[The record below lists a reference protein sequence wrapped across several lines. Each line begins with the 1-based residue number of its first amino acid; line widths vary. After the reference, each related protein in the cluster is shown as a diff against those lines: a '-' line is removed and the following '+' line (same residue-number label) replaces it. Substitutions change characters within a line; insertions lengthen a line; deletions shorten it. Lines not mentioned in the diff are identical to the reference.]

1 MSAAPLRGNRSY
13 RLLWIGGAASA
24 LGSHASAI
32 AMPLLVLALGG
43 SATEAGVVGFAAG
56 LPYLLAQLPA
66 GVLVDRLDRRAV
78 MIFCDVGRFLALGS
92 VVLALAAGRPP
103 LAQLVAV
110 AFVEGVLTVGHQ
122 LAEQA
127 AVRHVVTEEQL
138 PEALSANEARVR
150 GALLLGQP
158 VGGALFGLARWLPFA
173 FDLVTYLVSI
183 ATSLALRGNFRAAP
197 AGPPAGSPE
206 GAPAPN
212 PLAELR
218 AGIAWLWQ
226 QPFLR
231 SAVLAI
237 AASNLLFQ
245 SLSLIVIVAA
255 TGDGASPGAIGLLF
269 FGAGVG
275 GVAGS
280 LAASKITRLLS
291 MKAVVIGANWLWAAL
306 MPLIAVVDGPLALG
320 LAFGVLCFVG
330 PVWNVAVAAYQ
341 LRITPEHLLGRVGSA
356 IGTLA
361 FGVLPLGSLLAGW
374 LLDGIGVTGAALTLA
389 GVMAAV
395 AAVVT
400 LTPAIRRAPDL
411 DSGPEPVPD
420 RSLQP
425 SADLER

>member
-1 MSAAPLRGNRSY
+1 MSAAPLRRNRSY

-78 MIFCDVGRFLALGS
+78 MVFCDIGRFLALGS
-92 VVLALAAGRPP
+92 VVVALTAGRPP

-127 AVRHVVTEEQL
+127 AIRHVVAEEQL
-138 PEALSANEARVR
+138 PEALSANEARIR

-183 ATSLALRGNFRAAP
+183 VTSLALRGTFRAAP
-197 AGPPAGSPE
+197 DAGA
-206 GAPAPN
+206 APAPN
-212 PLAELR
+212 PLGELR
-218 AGIAWLWQ
+218 AGIAWLWR

-269 FGAGVG
+269 LGAGAG

-320 LAFGVLCFVG
+320 LVFGVLCFVG

-389 GVMAAV
+389 GVMAVV

-400 LTPAIRRAPDL
+400 LTPAIRRAPEL
-411 DSGPEPVPD
+411 DVGPEPVPD

-425 SADLER
+425 SGDLER

>member
-32 AMPLLVLALGG
+32 AMPMLVLALGG

-78 MIFCDVGRFLALGS
+78 MVFCDVGRFLALGS
-92 VVLALAAGRPP
+92 IVVALTAGRPP
-103 LAQLVAV
+103 LAQLVVV

-127 AVRHVVTEEQL
+127 AIRHVVSQEQL
-138 PEALSANEARVR
+138 PEALSANEARIR

-158 VGGALFGLARWLPFA
+158 VGGALFGFARWLPFA

-183 ATSLALRGNFRAAP
+183 VTSLALRGTFRAVP
-197 AGPPAGSPE
+197 AAGE
-206 GAPAPN
+206 PAPN

-218 AGIAWLWQ
+218 AGIAWLWR

-245 SLSLIVIVAA
+245 SLNLIVIVAA

-269 FGAGVG
+269 LGAGAG

-280 LAASKITRLLS
+280 LAAPKITRLLS
-291 MKAVVIGANWLWAAL
+291 MKTVVIGANWLWAAL

-320 LAFGVLCFVG
+320 LTFGVLCFVG

-389 GVMAAV
+389 GVMAIV

-400 LTPAIRRAPDL
+400 LTPAIRRAPEL
-411 DSGPEPVPD
+411 DAGPESGPEPVPD

-425 SADLER
+425 SGDLER

>member
-78 MIFCDVGRFLALGS
+78 MVFCDIGRFLALGS
-92 VVLALAAGRPP
+92 VVVALTAGRPP
-103 LAQLVAV
+103 LAQLVVV

-127 AVRHVVTEEQL
+127 AIRHVVPEEQL
-138 PEALSANEARVR
+138 PEALSANEARIR

-158 VGGALFGLARWLPFA
+158 AGGALFGLARWLPFG

-183 ATSLALRGNFRAAP
+183 VTSLALRGTFRAAP
-197 AGPPAGSPE
+197 AAGE
-206 GAPAPN
+206 APAPN

-218 AGIAWLWQ
+218 AGIAWLWRE
-226 QPFLR
+226 PFLR

-255 TGDGASPGAIGLLF
+255 TGDGAAPGAIGLLF
-269 FGAGVG
+269 AGAGAG

-389 GVMAAV
+389 GVMAVV

-400 LTPAIRRAPDL
+400 LTPAIRRAPEL
-411 DSGPEPVPD
+411 DAGPEPVPD

-425 SADLER
+425 SGDLER